1 MDSAWRDYFDKIL
14 DGVLAELPEQIHRLL
29 DKVTMYVDDY
39 PDANVLR
46 HLRIRDRRQLCGLYT
61 GIPLGERSVMHSG
74 VLSDAVHV
82 FREGILHRAG
92 DRYGNVDPETL
103 RREIRIT
110 VLHELGH
117 HFGMGEAELR
127 ELGYG

>member
-1 MDSAWRDYFDKIL
+1 MDSARRDYFDRIL
-14 DGVLAELPEQIHRLL
+14 DEVLAELPEQVHRLL

-39 PDANVLR
+39 PDPNVLR
-46 HLRIRDRRQLCGLYT
+46 RLHVPDRRQLCGLYT
-61 GIPLGERSVMHSG
+61 GIPLGERSVQHSG

-82 FREGILHRAG
+82 FREGILCRAA
-92 DRYGNVDPETL
+92 NVHGKVDTEEL

-117 HFGMGEAELR
+117 HFGMGEGELR
-127 ELGYG
+127 KLGYG

>member
-1 MDSAWRDYFDKIL
+1 MNSARRDYFDRIL
-14 DGVLAELPEQIHRLL
+14 DEVLADLPEPLHRLL

-39 PDANVLR
+39 PAPNVLR
-46 HLRIRDRRQLCGLYT
+46 QLQVPDRRQLCGLYT
-61 GIPLGERSVMHSG
+61 GIPLGERSVLHSG

-82 FREGILHRAG
+82 FREGILHRASNAHG
-92 DRYGNVDPETL
+92 KIDTEKL